1 MSQTAIPLQFEK
13 YLQNQIS
20 VGKAP
25 DMNEMIFA
33 YIPNLDP
40 SQPID
45 RNQGLP
51 AVSTWVHQQ
60 NIDQVGKLG
69 DNALVYSVVIPG
81 SVAAFTFNAIYLRD
95 KNVPNSCGMVVH
107 KATETKEAGM
117 ASTKSLMQ
125 QYTGAAQVAGITV
138 DAQTWQIDYQARLL
152 GIEEDMRLAS
162 LDNYGHTAFIQ
173 GFDVTQQADPAKYK
187 VAPGVVYVGGLR
199 AELKNEVIQTIS
211 AKPTGLYID
220 VVRTGTVLSKWQNI
234 VTVRA
239 SATPLTDYVD
249 QNQQQHYVAR
259 LAGINANGS
268 ITDWRVKTDNADQEW
283 SPFINY
289 GIGQEVVR
297 NNLRYIARAASGPDN
312 GGVIDPS
319 ADSDWSHWKPIWA
332 LNQVENRL
340 KGNQNWNVPGRTGHP
355 LPDATPRNYPSGAE
369 IVLGVFV
376 GQGSTLVGVT
386 LVGGVLSAA
395 GGNYTITRQRFGTSF
410 FAGVKLAN
418 GTIVRANPSLSE
430 TGVMLSY
437 PSASELRITVSI
449 DLLTS
454 KIGVNRG
461 AHKFAGI
468 SELPGVWA
476 DVSDEESANAVL
488 YNKEYAS
495 VPIGVPFPH
504 VGELPP
510 MNDPRFRYVV
520 LTDADP
526 YNNGIL
532 INKEVA
538 GAAPNLVI
546 KYKVSM
552 QGSPLND
559 TKIEMLNTMEA
570 SLNPS
575 ETKSKVFNDTI
586 RNIQAGFS
594 VVDSNNQVGALE
606 NGSGAISLSTT
617 TGKIPS
623 WLSGSQVGTRYTN
636 ATFNAS
642 NVVPTGDR
650 NQTFAIGAKYIMRIK

>member
-125 QYTGAAQVAGITV
+125 QYTGAAQIAGITV

-187 VAPGVVYVGGLR
+187 VAAGVVYVGGLR

-220 VVRTGTVLSKWQNI
+220 VVRTGTVLSKWQNV
-234 VTVRA
+234 VTVRS

-259 LAGINANGS
+259 LAGINADGS
-268 ITDWRVKTDNADQEW
+268 VEDWREKGGLPEHEAAENPHPQYLTRDDFIKHMLFKGMPMSAVGPEPDPDIWLPAGRVELLRAEYPTVFEIISASEFFTDQAT
-283 SPFINY
+283 
-289 GIGQEVVR
+289 
-297 NNLRYIARAASGPDN
+297 
-312 GGVIDPS
+312 ID
-319 ADSDWSHWKPIWA
+319 
-332 LNQVENRL
+332 
-340 KGNQNWNVPGRTGHP
+340 
-355 LPDATPRNYPSGAE
+355 
-369 IVLGVFV
+369 
-376 GQGSTLVGVT
+376 
-386 LVGGVLSAA
+386 
-395 GGNYTITRQRFGTSF
+395 
-410 FAGVKLAN
+410 
-418 GTIVRANPSLSE
+418 ANPSLYAGHWGTGDGE
-430 TGVMLSY
+430 T
-437 PSASELRITVSI
+437 TF
-449 DLLTS
+449 TS
-454 KIGVNRG
+454 DDW
-461 AHKFAGI
+461 
-468 SELPGVWA
+468 SLM
-476 DVSDEESANAVL
+476 
-488 YNKEYAS
+488 
-495 VPIGVPFPH
+495 
-504 VGELPP
+504 
-510 MNDPRFRYVV
+510 MN
-520 LTDADP
+520 
-526 YNNGIL
+526 I
-532 INKEVA
+532 KVA
-538 GAAPNLVI
+538 GSYGAAGSTKEDHIQNIAGQFSTHGDESGSTLRAESGVFYTNLNFPNAYRL
-546 KYKVSM
+546 SSALQ
-552 QGSPLND
+552 QGSRSTGPLRFDASRVARTD
-559 TKIEMLNTMEA
+559 TYTDSMGLFLDYYRVIPKG
-570 SLNPS
+570 
-575 ETKSKVFNDTI
+575 VFSY
-586 RNIQAGFS
+586 A
-594 VVDSNNQVGALE
+594 
-606 NGSGAISLSTT
+606 
-617 TGKIPS
+617 
-623 WLSGSQVGTRYTN
+623 
-636 ATFNAS
+636 
-642 NVVPTGDR
+642 
-650 NQTFAIGAKYIMRIK
+650 

>member
-13 YLQNQIS
+13 YMQNQIS

-51 AVSTWVHQQ
+51 AVSTWVYQQ
-60 NIDQVGKLG
+60 DIDQEGKLG

-95 KNVPNSCGMVVH
+95 KNVPNSCGIIVH

-125 QYTGAAQVAGITV
+125 QYTGAAQIAGITV

-152 GIEEDMRLAS
+152 GIEDDMRLAN
-162 LDNYGHTAFIQ
+162 LDNYGHTAFMQ

-283 SPFINY
+283 STFINY

-297 NNLRYIARAASGPDN
+297 NGLRYIARLASGPDN
-312 GGVIDPS
+312 GGAVHPS
-319 ADSDWSHWKPIWA
+319 FTTSQSAWGEVLPSS
-332 LNQVENRL
+332 QTVR
-340 KGNQNWNVPGRTGHP
+340 VPERWIHI
-355 LPDATPRNYPSGAE
+355 ANIAPSGNGAE
-369 IVLGVFV
+369 VVHVDVFGGTTQSLSALPSWYELIFSESNGSYNFRIIDKGGSSYKMPFYYKLNNGVTEIWVQQAAPTQYPLTVTKKTRFRKDGTV
-376 GQGSTLVGVT
+376 VGVLQFT
-386 LVGGVLSAA
+386 
-395 GGNYTITRQRFGTSF
+395 N
-410 FAGVKLAN
+410 N
-418 GTIVRANPSLSE
+418 EPSDLIIIPYD
-430 TGVMLSY
+430 TGY
-437 PSASELRITVSI
+437 QFDSI
-449 DLLTS
+449 
-454 KIGVNRG
+454 
-461 AHKFAGI
+461 
-468 SELPGVWA
+468 
-476 DVSDEESANAVL
+476 
-488 YNKEYAS
+488 
-495 VPIGVPFPH
+495 PIGMEVAFDT
-504 VGELPP
+504 PP
-510 MNDPRFRYVV
+510 PTNDPRFRFVK
-520 LTDADP
+520 LTADDA
-526 YNNGIL
+526 YNGSLLN
-532 INKEVA
+532 NKA
-538 GAAPNLVI
+538 ISGTAPNLVV
-546 KYKVSM
+546 KMTVNSAL
-552 QGSPLND
+552 SPINGQR
-559 TKIEMLNTMEA
+559 IEMLNTMEA
-570 SLNPS
+570 IPTPGLTSGVIIQDAIRNISGTFGRVLATAGGLGPSGPFTGVESNTMTFSGS
-575 ETKSKVFNDTI
+575 ETKLY
-586 RNIQAGFS
+586 QG
-594 VVDSNNQVGALE
+594 G
-606 NGSGAISLSTT
+606 
-617 TGKIPS
+617 
-623 WLSGSQVGTRYTN
+623 
-636 ATFNAS
+636 FNAS
-642 NVVPTGDR
+642 LVVPTAPR
-650 NQTFAIGAKYIMRIK
+650 NQPFGVSRVYYKRIY

>member
-45 RNQGLP
+45 RSQGLP

-60 NIDQVGKLG
+60 DIDQVGKLG

-107 KATETKEAGM
+107 KATETKESGM

-125 QYTGAAQVAGITV
+125 QYTGAAQIAGITV

-152 GIEEDMRLAS
+152 GIEEDMRLAN

-268 ITDWRVKTDNADQEW
+268 VEDWREKGGLPEHEAAENPHPQYAMASLVRSLSANTFHKSQTSEPAFMLAGGQLRTASAMTIRVGDALVTHAANEVISTPPLMLGVDYAIYATADGLVVSNNFTVPDGYTAEN
-283 SPFINY
+283 SRRVGGFHY
-289 GIGQEVVR
+289 G
-297 NNLRYIARAASGPDN
+297 NNEFKDYSFYDLHFRPACKDPRGM
-312 GGVIDPS
+312 VIDIS
-319 ADSDWSHWKPIWA
+319 GSRFWNDIYL
-332 LNQVENRL
+332 LNS
-340 KGNQNWNVPGRTGHP
+340 T
-355 LPDATPRNYPSGAE
+355 PDA
-369 IVLGVFV
+369 L
-376 GQGSTLVGVT
+376 
-386 LVGGVLSAA
+386 
-395 GGNYTITRQRFGTSF
+395 GTS
-410 FAGVKLAN
+410 AYNAQ
-418 GTIVRANPSLSE
+418 I
-430 TGVMLSY
+430 
-437 PSASELRITVSI
+437 
-449 DLLTS
+449 
-454 KIGVNRG
+454 
-461 AHKFAGI
+461 
-468 SELPGVWA
+468 A
-476 DVSDEESANAVL
+476 D
-488 YNKEYAS
+488 
-495 VPIGVPFPH
+495 
-504 VGELPP
+504 
-510 MNDPRFRYVV
+510 
-520 LTDADP
+520 
-526 YNNGIL
+526 
-532 INKEVA
+532 
-538 GAAPNLVI
+538 
-546 KYKVSM
+546 
-552 QGSPLND
+552 GSSPC
-559 TKIEMLNTMEA
+559 
-570 SLNPS
+570 
-575 ETKSKVFNDTI
+575 
-586 RNIQAGFS
+586 
-594 VVDSNNQVGALE
+594 
-606 NGSGAISLSTT
+606 
-617 TGKIPS
+617 KIPS
-623 WLSGSQVGTRYTN
+623 IWGGDGTAQYSNLTQYIAAEVLAAYGKRLPSHDEFEILALGSTPGYAVGADPVTTKFDVNARSKNGSEQVSGHLWQWGKDVWDRGNGINNYAWAAEDTNGQGQVYEAGAQAVGAVLLGANWDSSGYAGAR
-636 ATFNAS
+636 AS
-642 NVVPTGDR
+642 YWSYEPWPSSDTV
-650 NQTFAIGAKYIMRIK
+650 GARGLCDHFQQH

>member
-60 NIDQVGKLG
+60 DIDQVGKLG

-117 ASTKSLMQ
+117 ASTKNLMQ

-152 GIEEDMRLAS
+152 GIEEDMRLAN

-268 ITDWRVKTDNADQEW
+268 ITDWRVKTDNAAQEW

-289 GIGQEVVR
+289 GIGHEVVSSG
-297 NNLRYIARAASGPDN
+297 LRYIARAASGPDN
-312 GGVIDPS
+312 GGAKDPHSDDELFWDLSLPTSFSTTKNFTPNESWVKIAVVDGELASDPFGGGDAVLISVFGASDYGSLYRFYADIIFSERAGQSSVIIIPKSLGLDNPEFYS
-319 ADSDWSHWKPIWA
+319 KQISSRKFELWMHKTDHYA
-332 LNQVENRL
+332 N
-340 KGNQNWNVPGRTGHP
+340 P
-355 LPDATPRNYPSGAE
+355 LT
-369 IVLGVFV
+369 V
-376 GQGSTLVGVT
+376 
-386 LVGGVLSAA
+386 
-395 GGNYTITRQRFGTSF
+395 TRQSDSFNRTTEVGILERTSITPTD
-410 FAGVKLAN
+410 L
-418 GTIVRANPSLSE
+418 TIVPYD
-430 TGVMLSY
+430 TGY
-437 PSASELRITVSI
+437 QFASI
-449 DLLTS
+449 
-454 KIGVNRG
+454 
-461 AHKFAGI
+461 
-468 SELPGVWA
+468 
-476 DVSDEESANAVL
+476 
-488 YNKEYAS
+488 
-495 VPIGVPFPH
+495 PIGMEVAFDT
-504 VGELPP
+504 PP
-510 MNDPRFRYVV
+510 PTNDPRFRFVK
-520 LTDADP
+520 LTHNDA
-526 YNNGIL
+526 YNTGLLTSQTLAGSAPELVSTAVISAAQSPINGQTIYL
-532 INKEVA
+532 K
-538 GAAPNLVI
+538 
-546 KYKVSM
+546 
-552 QGSPLND
+552 
-559 TKIEMLNTMEA
+559 NTMGVYAVPAATQGIIAQNIPQPSRYRIDSISPGVSLQTGPSISGFIITSAA
-570 SLNPS
+570 SES
-575 ETKSKVFNDTI
+575 QI
-586 RNIQAGFS
+586 
-594 VVDSNNQVGALE
+594 
-606 NGSGAISLSTT
+606 
-617 TGKIPS
+617 TGGLKPRS
-623 WLSGSQVGTRYTN
+623 FGEVLY
-636 ATFNAS
+636 
-642 NVVPTGDR
+642 
-650 NQTFAIGAKYIMRIK
+650 KRIY

>member
-60 NIDQVGKLG
+60 EIDQVGKLG

-117 ASTKSLMQ
+117 ASTKNLMQ

-152 GIEEDMRLAS
+152 GIEEDMRLAN

-187 VAPGVVYVGGLR
+187 VAAGVVYIGGLR

-239 SATPLTDYVD
+239 SATPLTNYVD

-268 ITDWRVKTDNADQEW
+268 ITDWRVKTDNTDQEW

-289 GIGQEVVR
+289 SIGHEVVR

-312 GGVIDPS
+312 GGAITPENNSGSTWDLVLPQAYSTTDASSVWIKVAEVKGDNNTAGDFLVLEVIGGSDFGLRDRFS
-319 ADSDWSHWKPIWA
+319 ADIIITERADAVAA
-332 LNQVENRL
+332 LVIPKTIGGGTNPEFYTKRNAANAFELWMKRNTIFSSPVTIIRKSRSRYSATVAGILSITNTA
-340 KGNQNWNVPGRTGHP
+340 PTG
-355 LPDATPRNYPSGAE
+355 T
-369 IVLGVFV
+369 
-376 GQGSTLVGVT
+376 TLVP
-386 LVGGVLSAA
+386 
-395 GGNYTITRQRFGTSF
+395 YD
-410 FAGVKLAN
+410 
-418 GTIVRANPSLSE
+418 
-430 TGVMLSY
+430 TGY
-437 PSASELRITVSI
+437 Q
-449 DLLTS
+449 
-454 KIGVNRG
+454 
-461 AHKFAGI
+461 
-468 SELPGVWA
+468 
-476 DVSDEESANAVL
+476 
-488 YNKEYAS
+488 YAS
-495 VPIGVPFPH
+495 IPIGMEVAFDT
-504 VGELPP
+504 PP
-510 MNDPRFRYVV
+510 PTNDPRFRFVK
-520 LTDADP
+520 LTYNDA
-526 YNNGIL
+526 YN
-532 INKEVA
+532 A
-538 GAAPNLVI
+538 GLLT
-546 KYKVSM
+546 S
-552 QGSPLND
+552 Q
-559 TKIEMLNTMEA
+559 T
-570 SLNPS
+570 
-575 ETKSKVFNDTI
+575 
-586 RNIQAGFS
+586 
-594 VVDSNNQVGALE
+594 
-606 NGSGAISLSTT
+606 
-617 TGKIPS
+617 
-623 WLSGSQVGTRYTN
+623 LSGSAPELVSTAVISAAQSPINGQTIDMINTMGTFIRPGVAAGVRQLSDNRSHNHTAEGTRSNIGFLAAGPGRDFSST
-636 ATFNAS
+636 TVTTSAS
-642 NVVPTGDR
+642 GGVEARPYNISRV
-650 NQTFAIGAKYIMRIK
+650 FYKRIY

>member
-51 AVSTWVHQQ
+51 AVSTWVYQQ
-60 NIDQVGKLG
+60 DIDQEGKLG

-95 KNVPNSCGMVVH
+95 KNVPNSCGIIVH

-125 QYTGAAQVAGITV
+125 QYTGAAQIAGITV
-138 DAQTWQIDYQARLL
+138 DAQTWQIDYQARLF
-152 GIEEDMRLAS
+152 GIEDDMRIAN

-173 GFDVTQQADPAKYK
+173 GFDVTQQADPTKYK

-249 QNQQQHYVAR
+249 ENNQQHYVAR
-259 LAGINANGS
+259 LAGINADGS
-268 ITDWRVKTDNADQEW
+268 VEDWREKGGLPEH
-283 SPFINY
+283 
-289 GIGQEVVR
+289 E
-297 NNLRYIARAASGPDN
+297 AA
-312 GGVIDPS
+312 
-319 ADSDWSHWKPIWA
+319 
-332 LNQVENRL
+332 EN
-340 KGNQNWNVPGRTGHP
+340 PHP
-355 LPDATPRNYPSGAE
+355 QYM
-369 IVLGVFV
+369 
-376 GQGSTLVGVT
+376 
-386 LVGGVLSAA
+386 
-395 GGNYTITRQRFGTSF
+395 RFGDK
-410 FAGVKLAN
+410 A
-418 GTIVRANPSLSE
+418 
-430 TGVMLSY
+430 SY
-437 PSASELRITVSI
+437 WASM
-449 DLLTS
+449 
-454 KIGVNRG
+454 
-461 AHKFAGI
+461 
-468 SELPGVWA
+468 
-476 DVSDEESANAVL
+476 
-488 YNKEYAS
+488 
-495 VPIGVPFPH
+495 PIGVPFPL
-504 VGELPP
+504 VGDMPP
-510 MNDPRFRYVV
+510 SDNRYRYVV

-526 YNNGIL
+526 YNDVVL
-532 INKEVA
+532 VNKEVS
-538 GAAPNLVI
+538 GTSPNLVI
-546 KYKVSM
+546 KYTIDM
-552 QGSPLND
+552 PDSPLHG

-570 SLNPS
+570 VVSPS
-575 ETKSKVFNDTI
+575 ITSGKVFNDTI
-586 RNIQAGFS
+586 RNITASVFTVFGNSSGGF
-594 VVDSNNQVGALE
+594 
-606 NGSGAISLSTT
+606 TT
-617 TGKIPS
+617 TIAAMGPDF
-623 WLSGSQVGTRYTN
+623 GGTANFRGVLN
-636 ATFNAS
+636 FNAS

-650 NQTFAIGAKYIMRIK
+650 NQTFAVGFIYMMRIK

>member
-60 NIDQVGKLG
+60 DIDQVGKLG

-125 QYTGAAQVAGITV
+125 QYTGAAQIAGITV

-173 GFDVTQQADPAKYK
+173 GFDVTQQSDPAKYK

-211 AKPTGLYID
+211 AKPKGLYID
-220 VVRTGTVLSKWQNI
+220 VVRTGSVLSKWQNI

-289 GIGQEVVR
+289 SIGHEVVR
-297 NNLRYIARAASGPDN
+297 NGLRYIARAASGPDN
-312 GGVIDPS
+312 GGAIDPYS
-319 ADSDWSHWKPIWA
+319 ASQSTWDVILPITQSLPSPVGKWIKI
-332 LNQVENRL
+332 VSY
-340 KGNQNWNVPGRTGHP
+340 
-355 LPDATPRNYPSGAE
+355 PDASTGWQSFDLKLIGGDWRGNTSTFFTCDVKVTRNQDVGSGSLVVTANTNGTHQPSSS
-369 IVLGVFV
+369 V
-376 GQGSTLVGVT
+376 SRGVT
-386 LVGGVLSAA
+386 LYTRKTGGVSELWVKA
-395 GGNYTITRQRFGTSF
+395 GT
-410 FAGVKLAN
+410 LAN
-418 GTIVRANPSLSE
+418 SRPLSVINYSHPASL
-430 TGVMLSY
+430 
-437 PSASELRITVSI
+437 
-449 DLLTS
+449 D
-454 KIGVNRG
+454 G
-461 AHKFAGI
+461 AAYAARAGI
-468 SELPGVWA
+468 LEV
-476 DVSDEESANAVL
+476 VSTEPTNLTLVPYDTG
-488 YNKEYAS
+488 YQFAS
-495 VPIGVPFPH
+495 IPIGMEVAFDT
-504 VGELPP
+504 PP
-510 MNDPRFRYVV
+510 PTNDPRFRFVK
-520 LTDADP
+520 LTDDDA
-526 YNNGIL
+526 YNGSLLN
-532 INKEVA
+532 NKVIS
-538 GAAPNLVI
+538 GTAPNLVV
-546 KYKVSM
+546 KMTVNSEL
-552 QGSPLND
+552 SPINGQQ
-559 TKIEMLNTMEA
+559 ISMLNTMGA
-570 SLNPS
+570 IPTPGLTSG
-575 ETKSKVFNDTI
+575 VIIQDAI
-586 RNIQAGFS
+586 RNITGRS
-594 VVDSNNQVGALE
+594 NGIVHYVDSYVE
-606 NGSGAISLSTT
+606 GAISAGL
-617 TGKIPS
+617 TGNRAQIFP
-623 WLSGSQVGTRYTN
+623 GTSEVDDLI
-636 ATFNAS
+636 FDAS
-642 NVVPTGDR
+642 MQVPTADR
-650 NQTFAIGAKYIMRIK
+650 VQVFAETRVYYKRVY

>member
-60 NIDQVGKLG
+60 DIDQVGKLG

-117 ASTKSLMQ
+117 ASTKNLMQ

-152 GIEEDMRLAS
+152 GIEEDMRLAN

-259 LAGINANGS
+259 LAGINGDGS
-268 ITDWRVKTDNADQEW
+268 VEDWREKGSLPEH
-283 SPFINY
+283 
-289 GIGQEVVR
+289 E
-297 NNLRYIARAASGPDN
+297 AA
-312 GGVIDPS
+312 
-319 ADSDWSHWKPIWA
+319 
-332 LNQVENRL
+332 EN
-340 KGNQNWNVPGRTGHP
+340 PHP
-355 LPDATPRNYPSGAE
+355 QYM
-369 IVLGVFV
+369 
-376 GQGSTLVGVT
+376 
-386 LVGGVLSAA
+386 
-395 GGNYTITRQRFGTSF
+395 RFGD
-410 FAGVKLAN
+410 
-418 GTIVRANPSLSE
+418 E
-430 TGVMLSY
+430 
-437 PSASELRITVSI
+437 ASC
-449 DLLTS
+449 
-454 KIGVNRG
+454 
-461 AHKFAGI
+461 
-468 SELPGVWA
+468 WA
-476 DVSDEESANAVL
+476 SM
-488 YNKEYAS
+488 
-495 VPIGVPFPH
+495 PIGVPFPL
-504 VGELPP
+504 VGDMPP
-510 MNDPRFRYVV
+510 SDNRYRYVV

-526 YNNGIL
+526 YNDGVL
-532 INKEVA
+532 TNKEVS
-538 GAAPNLVI
+538 GTAPNLVI
-546 KYKVSM
+546 KYTINM
-552 QGSPLND
+552 PESPLHG

-570 SLNPS
+570 VISPS
-575 ETKSKVFNDTI
+575 ITAGKVFNDTI
-586 RNIQAGFS
+586 RDIQGTFIGGGSNISPG
-594 VVDSNNQVGALE
+594 
-606 NGSGAISLSTT
+606 GSFQISQLD
-617 TGKIPS
+617 TGDWTS
-623 WLSGSQVGTRYTN
+623 SSGTN
-636 ATFNAS
+636 RQDTIIFKAS
-642 NVVPTGDR
+642 NVVPTGEK
-650 NQTFAIGAKYIMRIK
+650 NQTFAIGAKYFMRVK

>member
-25 DMNEMIFA
+25 DMNEMIFV

-40 SQPID
+40 RQPID

-51 AVSTWVHQQ
+51 AVSTWVHRQD
-60 NIDQVGKLG
+60 IDQVGKLG

-117 ASTKSLMQ
+117 ASTKNLMQ

-152 GIEEDMRLAS
+152 GIEEDMRLAN

-239 SATPLTDYVD
+239 SATPLTNYVD

-289 GIGQEVVR
+289 SIGHEVVS

-312 GGVIDPS
+312 GGSTTPENNSGSAWDLVLPQAYTRSTSDISSKWVKIANVYGSDSLNLDIFGGSDVAIGNRFSCEITISYHEYAAGYVPPFTFLKMKTGGVNDPKFYIVSVSSLQQELWMEVISTTPYPLTIS
-319 ADSDWSHWKPIWA
+319 VK
-332 LNQVENRL
+332 NRVRNKQTVAGIL
-340 KGNQNWNVPGRTGHP
+340 SIINTAPTG
-355 LPDATPRNYPSGAE
+355 
-369 IVLGVFV
+369 I
-376 GQGSTLVGVT
+376 TLVP
-386 LVGGVLSAA
+386 
-395 GGNYTITRQRFGTSF
+395 YD
-410 FAGVKLAN
+410 
-418 GTIVRANPSLSE
+418 
-430 TGVMLSY
+430 TGY
-437 PSASELRITVSI
+437 Q
-449 DLLTS
+449 
-454 KIGVNRG
+454 
-461 AHKFAGI
+461 
-468 SELPGVWA
+468 
-476 DVSDEESANAVL
+476 
-488 YNKEYAS
+488 YAS
-495 VPIGVPFPH
+495 VPIGMEVA
-504 VGELPP
+504 LDTPP
-510 MNDPRFRYVV
+510 PTNDPRFRFVK
-520 LTDADP
+520 LTYNDA
-526 YNNGIL
+526 YN
-532 INKEVA
+532 
-538 GAAPNLVI
+538 
-546 KYKVSM
+546 
-552 QGSPLND
+552 
-559 TKIEMLNTMEA
+559 
-570 SLNPS
+570 
-575 ETKSKVFNDTI
+575 
-586 RNIQAGFS
+586 
-594 VVDSNNQVGALE
+594 
-606 NGSGAISLSTT
+606 
-617 TGKIPS
+617 TGLLTS
-623 WLSGSQVGTRYTN
+623 QMLSGSAPELVSTAVISAAQSPINGQTIDMINTMGTFIRPGVAAGVRQLSDNRSHNHTAEGTRSNIGFLAAGPGRDFSST
-636 ATFNAS
+636 TVTTSAS
-642 NVVPTGDR
+642 GGDEAR
-650 NQTFAIGAKYIMRIK
+650 PYNISRVFYKRIY

>member
-60 NIDQVGKLG
+60 DIDQVGKLG

-117 ASTKSLMQ
+117 ASTKNLMQ
-125 QYTGAAQVAGITV
+125 QYTGAAQIAGITV
-138 DAQTWQIDYQARLL
+138 DAQTWQIDYQARLF
-152 GIEEDMRLAS
+152 GIEDDMRLAN

-173 GFDVTQQADPAKYK
+173 GFDVTQQADQAKYK

-220 VVRTGTVLSKWQNI
+220 VVRAGTVLSKWQNI

-297 NNLRYIARAASGPDN
+297 NGLRYIARAASGPDN
-312 GGVIDPS
+312 GGAVTPGG
-319 ADSDWSHWKPIWA
+319 SDWSVWEPVEINIGWGSKEAVSVIDSDSNPITWIPGA
-332 LNQVENRL
+332 RMGVARFISSTIGSHPTTGQVIVTRYQEADGLTATNL
-340 KGNQNWNVPGRTGHP
+340 LLMGANGNIYKRRYSASSWTSGWVELVGNDDK
-355 LPDATPRNYPSGAE
+355 LPFLCFPIGAE
-369 IVLGVFV
+369 IAFD
-376 GQGSTLVGVT
+376 T
-386 LVGGVLSAA
+386 
-395 GGNYTITRQRFGTSF
+395 
-410 FAGVKLAN
+410 
-418 GTIVRANPSLSE
+418 
-430 TGVMLSY
+430 
-437 PSASELRITVSI
+437 
-449 DLLTS
+449 
-454 KIGVNRG
+454 
-461 AHKFAGI
+461 
-468 SELPGVWA
+468 
-476 DVSDEESANAVL
+476 
-488 YNKEYAS
+488 
-495 VPIGVPFPH
+495 
-504 VGELPP
+504 PP
-510 MNDPRFRYVV
+510 PTNDPRFRFVK
-520 LTDADP
+520 LTADDA
-526 YNNGIL
+526 YNGSLLN
-532 INKEVA
+532 NKVIS
-538 GAAPNLVI
+538 GTAPNLVV
-546 KYKVSM
+546 KMTVSSAL
-552 QGSPLND
+552 SPINGQQ
-559 TKIEMLNTMEA
+559 IEMLNTMMA
-570 SLNPS
+570 IPTPGL
-575 ETKSKVFNDTI
+575 T
-586 RNIQAGFS
+586 
-594 VVDSNNQVGALE
+594 
-606 NGSGAISLSTT
+606 SGAIIQDAMRNL
-617 TGKIPS
+617 TGS
-623 WLSGSQVGTRYTN
+623 ARSYYLSGNALATGVLSHSAFGSTPAKAGVVGVDPGANY
-636 ATFNAS
+636 FLDFDAS
-642 NVVPTGDR
+642 RQVPTAERFQPFGVTR
-650 NQTFAIGAKYIMRIK
+650 VFYKRVY

>member
-51 AVSTWVHQQ
+51 AVSTWVYQQ
-60 NIDQVGKLG
+60 DIDQEGKLG

-95 KNVPNSCGMVVH
+95 KNVPNSCGIIVH

-125 QYTGAAQVAGITV
+125 QYTGAAQIAGITV

-152 GIEEDMRLAS
+152 GIEDDMRLAS

-259 LAGINANGS
+259 LAGINADGS
-268 ITDWRVKTDNADQEW
+268 VEDWREKGGLPEH
-283 SPFINY
+283 
-289 GIGQEVVR
+289 E
-297 NNLRYIARAASGPDN
+297 AA
-312 GGVIDPS
+312 
-319 ADSDWSHWKPIWA
+319 
-332 LNQVENRL
+332 EN
-340 KGNQNWNVPGRTGHP
+340 PHP
-355 LPDATPRNYPSGAE
+355 QYM
-369 IVLGVFV
+369 
-376 GQGSTLVGVT
+376 
-386 LVGGVLSAA
+386 
-395 GGNYTITRQRFGTSF
+395 RFGDE
-410 FAGVKLAN
+410 A
-418 GTIVRANPSLSE
+418 
-430 TGVMLSY
+430 SY
-437 PSASELRITVSI
+437 WASI
-449 DLLTS
+449 
-454 KIGVNRG
+454 
-461 AHKFAGI
+461 
-468 SELPGVWA
+468 
-476 DVSDEESANAVL
+476 
-488 YNKEYAS
+488 
-495 VPIGVPFPH
+495 PIGMEVAFDT
-504 VGELPP
+504 PP
-510 MNDPRFRYVV
+510 PTNDPRFRFVK
-520 LTDADP
+520 LTYNDA
-526 YNNGIL
+526 YNTGLLTSQTLSGSAPELVSTAVISNVRSPINGQTVYLVNSMGIFDRPSDTAGV
-532 INKEVA
+532 ISPSSNKEHQHA
-538 GAAPNLVI
+538 TGSATFPGIGATPSSTTIIRSVGVTGDTFATVDIYTSLSGSSEAKPYSRTVI
-546 KYKVSM
+546 KYK
-552 QGSPLND
+552 
-559 TKIEMLNTMEA
+559 
-570 SLNPS
+570 
-575 ETKSKVFNDTI
+575 
-586 RNIQAGFS
+586 
-594 VVDSNNQVGALE
+594 
-606 NGSGAISLSTT
+606 
-617 TGKIPS
+617 
-623 WLSGSQVGTRYTN
+623 
-636 ATFNAS
+636 
-642 NVVPTGDR
+642 
-650 NQTFAIGAKYIMRIK
+650 RIY

>member
-1 MSQTAIPLQFEK
+1 MSQTAIPLQFEQ

-20 VGKAP
+20 VGKGP

-60 NIDQVGKLG
+60 DIDQVGKLG
-69 DNALVYSVVIPG
+69 DNALVYSVVITG

-107 KATETKEAGM
+107 KADETKEAGM

-125 QYTGAAQVAGITV
+125 QYTGAAQIAGITV
-138 DAQTWQIDYQARLL
+138 DAQTWQIDYQARLF
-152 GIEEDMRLAS
+152 GIEDDMRLAN

-173 GFDVTQQADPAKYK
+173 GFDVTQQADPTKYK

-289 GIGQEVVR
+289 SIGHEVVR

-312 GGVIDPS
+312 GGAITPENNSGSTWDFVLPQAYSTLDSESVWLKLAVVYGDTNELGDFLSLEVIGGSDYSQHNRFS
-319 ADSDWSHWKPIWA
+319 AEIMFAERGDKLGFIITPKTLGFKNPEFYFRWLDSFTYELWMKRNTIYSSPVTVVRKSRSRNLDTVVGILSITNSTPAGVIL
-332 LNQVENRL
+332 LNYD
-340 KGNQNWNVPGRTGHP
+340 TGYQFASIP
-355 LPDATPRNYPSGAE
+355 VGAE
-369 IVLGVFV
+369 MAFD
-376 GQGSTLVGVT
+376 T
-386 LVGGVLSAA
+386 
-395 GGNYTITRQRFGTSF
+395 
-410 FAGVKLAN
+410 
-418 GTIVRANPSLSE
+418 
-430 TGVMLSY
+430 
-437 PSASELRITVSI
+437 
-449 DLLTS
+449 
-454 KIGVNRG
+454 
-461 AHKFAGI
+461 
-468 SELPGVWA
+468 
-476 DVSDEESANAVL
+476 
-488 YNKEYAS
+488 
-495 VPIGVPFPH
+495 
-504 VGELPP
+504 PP
-510 MNDPRFRYVV
+510 PTNDPRFRFVKLTADDAYNSGLLTNKVV
-520 LTDADP
+520 SGT
-526 YNNGIL
+526 
-532 INKEVA
+532 
-538 GAAPNLVI
+538 APNLVV
-546 KYKVSM
+546 KMTVNSAL
-552 QGSPLND
+552 SPINGQQ
-559 TKIEMLNTMEA
+559 IEMLNTMGA
-570 SLNPS
+570 IPTPGLTSGVII
-575 ETKSKVFNDTI
+575 TDAI
-586 RNIQAGFS
+586 RNISGVIGNLQLYPGLTSSGVFTSTFVTETSGINQAPPG
-594 VVDSNNQVGALE
+594 
-606 NGSGAISLSTT
+606 
-617 TGKIPS
+617 TG
-623 WLSGSQVGTRYTN
+623 VGTIN
-636 ATFNAS
+636 AEFSAS
-642 NVVPTGDR
+642 NVVPTADR
-650 NQTFAIGAKYIMRIK
+650 VQVFGVSRVYYKRIY

>member
-60 NIDQVGKLG
+60 DIDQVGKLG

-95 KNVPNSCGMVVH
+95 KSVPNSCGMVVH

-117 ASTKSLMQ
+117 ASTKNLMQ

-152 GIEEDMRLAS
+152 GIEEDMRLAN

-173 GFDVTQQADPAKYK
+173 GFDVTQQADPVKYK

-297 NNLRYIARAASGPDN
+297 NGLRYIARLASGPDN
-312 GGVIDPS
+312 GGAVEPSVSSVQSSWGVDLISGHLSRQALSTYVKIAEVDGVSSSNGDHAFLEVYGGSPHFRADIFSCDIMFTEHQGGAKAVIHAKTLATSGNPTFYTKQKSSNVYELWLKIETSAPTALTVIQKSATSRPS
-319 ADSDWSHWKPIWA
+319 SVIGILDNTNTAP
-332 LNQVENRL
+332 
-340 KGNQNWNVPGRTGHP
+340 TG
-355 LPDATPRNYPSGAE
+355 
-369 IVLGVFV
+369 I
-376 GQGSTLVGVT
+376 TLVPYDTG
-386 LVGGVLSAA
+386 
-395 GGNYTITRQRFGTSF
+395 YQ
-410 FAGVKLAN
+410 FA
-418 GTIVRANPSLSE
+418 
-430 TGVMLSY
+430 
-437 PSASELRITVSI
+437 SI
-449 DLLTS
+449 
-454 KIGVNRG
+454 
-461 AHKFAGI
+461 
-468 SELPGVWA
+468 
-476 DVSDEESANAVL
+476 
-488 YNKEYAS
+488 
-495 VPIGVPFPH
+495 PIGMEVAFDT
-504 VGELPP
+504 PP
-510 MNDPRFRYVV
+510 PTNDPRFRFVK
-520 LTDADP
+520 LTADDA
-526 YNNGIL
+526 YNGSLLN
-532 INKEVA
+532 NKVIS
-538 GAAPNLVI
+538 GTAPNLVV
-546 KYKVSM
+546 KMTVNSAL
-552 QGSPLND
+552 SPINGQQ
-559 TKIEMLNTMEA
+559 IEMLNTM
-570 SLNPS
+570 
-575 ETKSKVFNDTI
+575 
-586 RNIQAGFS
+586 
-594 VVDSNNQVGALE
+594 GAIPTPGLT
-606 NGSGAISLSTT
+606 SGAIIQDAMRNLTGSVRSYYLAGQGQATGVLAHTVYGSTPAKA
-617 TGKIPS
+617 GVIGADP
-623 WLSGSQVGTRYTN
+623 GANYI
-636 ATFNAS
+636 FDFDAS
-642 NVVPTGDR
+642 RQVPTADR
-650 NQTFAIGAKYIMRIK
+650 FQPFGVARVFYKRVY

>member
-13 YLQNQIS
+13 YMQNQIS

-45 RNQGLP
+45 RSQGLP

-117 ASTKSLMQ
+117 ASTKNLMQ

-152 GIEEDMRLAS
+152 GIEEDMRLAN

-239 SATPLTDYVD
+239 SATPLTNYID

-268 ITDWRVKTDNADQEW
+268 VEDWREKGGLPEHEAAENPHPQYAMASLVRSLSANAFHKSQSSE
-283 SPFINY
+283 PAFMLA
-289 GIGQEVVR
+289 GGQ
-297 NNLRYIARAASGPDN
+297 LRTASAMTIRVGEALVTHAANEAIS
-312 GGVIDPS
+312 
-319 ADSDWSHWKPIWA
+319 
-332 LNQVENRL
+332 
-340 KGNQNWNVPGRTGHP
+340 
-355 LPDATPRNYPSGAE
+355 TP
-369 IVLGVFV
+369 VL
-376 GQGSTLVGVT
+376 LVGVDYAIYAT
-386 LVGGVLSAA
+386 IDGLIVSNNFTVPDGYTEDNSRRIGGFHYGDNEFKTYSFYDLHFRPKCKDPRGMVVDISGSSFWADIYLLNTTPDALGTSAYNATIADGASPPKIPAKWGGNGVSQYPNLTQYIATEVLAAYGKRLPKTHEFSVLAQGSVTGYASGSDPVTTKFDASARSIIGCEQVSGHMFQWGAEQWDRGNGSAGYAWYSVDTDEKGKVNAA
-395 GGNYTITRQRFGTSF
+395 GSESVGSVMCGGRWDTSGN
-410 FAGVKLAN
+410 AGS
-418 GTIVRANPSLSE
+418 R
-430 TGVMLSY
+430 
-437 PSASELRITVSI
+437 
-449 DLLTS
+449 
-454 KIGVNRG
+454 
-461 AHKFAGI
+461 
-468 SELPGVWA
+468 
-476 DVSDEESANAVL
+476 
-488 YNKEYAS
+488 
-495 VPIGVPFPH
+495 
-504 VGELPP
+504 
-510 MNDPRFRYVV
+510 
-520 LTDADP
+520 
-526 YNNGIL
+526 
-532 INKEVA
+532 
-538 GAAPNLVI
+538 
-546 KYKVSM
+546 
-552 QGSPLND
+552 
-559 TKIEMLNTMEA
+559 A
-570 SLNPS
+570 SLWGAEPWYS
-575 ETKSKVFNDTI
+575 
-586 RNIQAGFS
+586 G
-594 VVDSNNQVGALE
+594 VDSGARGLCDHF
-606 NGSGAISLSTT
+606 
-617 TGKIPS
+617 
-623 WLSGSQVGTRYTN
+623 Q
-636 ATFNAS
+636 
-642 NVVPTGDR
+642 
-650 NQTFAIGAKYIMRIK
+650 QH

>member
-60 NIDQVGKLG
+60 DIDQVGKLG
-69 DNALVYSVVIPG
+69 DNALVYSVVIHG

-117 ASTKSLMQ
+117 ASTKNLMQ

-152 GIEEDMRLAS
+152 GIEEDMRLAN

-199 AELKNEVIQTIS
+199 AELKSEVIQSIS

-289 GIGQEVVR
+289 GIGHEVVR

-312 GGVIDPS
+312 GGAVIPENNSGSTWDLVLPQAYSTLDRSLVWLKLAVVYGDTNELGDFLSLEVIGGSDYGQSNRFS
-319 ADSDWSHWKPIWA
+319 ADIMFAERGDASGVIITPKTLGLKNPEFY
-332 LNQVENRL
+332 VKRL
-340 KGNQNWNVPGRTGHP
+340 DSFTYELWMKRNTIFSSPVTVVRKSRSRDLDTVVGILSITNTTPTG
-355 LPDATPRNYPSGAE
+355 
-369 IVLGVFV
+369 I
-376 GQGSTLVGVT
+376 TLVP
-386 LVGGVLSAA
+386 
-395 GGNYTITRQRFGTSF
+395 YD
-410 FAGVKLAN
+410 
-418 GTIVRANPSLSE
+418 
-430 TGVMLSY
+430 TGY
-437 PSASELRITVSI
+437 Q
-449 DLLTS
+449 
-454 KIGVNRG
+454 
-461 AHKFAGI
+461 
-468 SELPGVWA
+468 
-476 DVSDEESANAVL
+476 
-488 YNKEYAS
+488 YAS
-495 VPIGVPFPH
+495 IPIGMEVAFDT
-504 VGELPP
+504 PP
-510 MNDPRFRYVV
+510 PTNDPRFRFVK
-520 LTDADP
+520 LTYNDA
-526 YNNGIL
+526 YN
-532 INKEVA
+532 
-538 GAAPNLVI
+538 
-546 KYKVSM
+546 
-552 QGSPLND
+552 
-559 TKIEMLNTMEA
+559 
-570 SLNPS
+570 
-575 ETKSKVFNDTI
+575 
-586 RNIQAGFS
+586 
-594 VVDSNNQVGALE
+594 
-606 NGSGAISLSTT
+606 
-617 TGKIPS
+617 TGLLTS
-623 WLSGSQVGTRYTN
+623 QTLSGSAPELVSTAVISAAQSPINGQTIDMINTMGTFIRPGTTAGVRKSSQN
-636 ATFNAS
+636 KEHTHTQTIFGGNDLIIGLLPLATDDSPGGQRTTAYINDS
-642 NVVPTGDR
+642 GGDEA
-650 NQTFAIGAKYIMRIK
+650 NPYCLSRIFYKRIY